1 MRIVALVSI
10 CLLLCVVAYAQQPLQ
25 LKPTPKTV
33 AWGYYDAS
41 TPPVMR
47 VKSGDTV
54 EIQTL
59 ITSSPT
65 RLEGAGVKPE
75 DDEQSLRDIYREVTN
90 KGPGGHIL
98 TGPIFVE
105 GAEPGDVL
113 EVRIKDI
120 KLAIPYAYNAFGPGR
135 GYLPEDFPYARMRII
150 PLDAQKMMA
159 RFADGIDIPLHPFF
173 GSIGVAP
180 PEVSGRVSSA
190 PPWGHAGNLDNKE
203 LVAGTTLYIPVH
215 AKGALLLVGDG
226 HAGQGNGEVDIT
238 AMETSLIGTF
248 QLIVRKDM
256 KLRWPRAETPTHYIS
271 MGIHEELNEATR
283 MALREM
289 IDFLVNEKHLT
300 RDDAYQLSSVAAD
313 LDITQLVDGNKGV
326 HAMIPKAIFTGQN
339 NQPASNNQ
347 PGSNDDSITL
357 SRTACF
363 GTCPI
368 YTVTINSDGAVT
380 FNGERFVKNV
390 GLAHGRID
398 QSAFRDLVREFE
410 KLDYF
415 TLPDEFVP
423 GTKMCPNMVTD
434 MPSANTSIRLNNKT
448 KRVAHYHGC
457 GTSGVLAGLTALENR
472 IDEVAGTQKWIK

>member
-1 MRIVALVSI
+1 MKLIVAFITMMLFALPTS
-10 CLLLCVVAYAQQPLQ
+10 AQQPLQ
-25 LKPTPKTV
+25 LKPTPRTV

-75 DDEQSLRDIYREVTN
+75 DVEQSLRDIYREVTN

-113 EVRIKDI
+113 EIRIKDI
-120 KLAIPYAYNAFGPGR
+120 KLAIPYAYNAFSPGR

-190 PPWGHAGNLDNKE
+190 PPWVHAGNLDNKE

-256 KLRWPRAETPTHYIS
+256 KLKWPRAETPTHYIS
-271 MGIHEELNEATR
+271 MGIHEDLNEATR

-339 NQPASNNQ
+339 NQPST
-347 PGSNDDSITL
+347 NDDLITL

-368 YTVTINSDGAVT
+368 YTVTISSEGAVT

-390 GLAHGRID
+390 GLAQGRID
-398 QSAFRDLVREFE
+398 KSAFRDLVREFE
-410 KLDYF
+410 QLDYF
-415 TLPDEFVP
+415 SLPSNFSP
-423 GTKMCPNMVTD
+423 GTKECPNMITD
-434 MPSANTSIRLNNKT
+434 MPSADTSIRLNGKT
-448 KRVAHYHGC
+448 KRVAHYYGC
-457 GTSGVLAGLTALENR
+457 GSSGVLAKLTALEKK